1 MTWQRVS
8 IISVWFLVVIA
19 TVLGGAFLPEK
30 HQLNAIPLVF
40 AGAIL
45 TSFVIQLAIQR
56 KEGFVV
62 RLMSSIGGA
71 VIILA
76 VATILLLVR

>member
-8 IISVWFLVVIA
+8 IISVWLLVAIAVVVGGLVIPA
-19 TVLGGAFLPEK
+19 AN
-30 HQLNAIPLVF
+30 QLDAVALVF

-45 TSFVIQLAIQR
+45 TSFAIQLVIQR
-56 KEGFVV
+56 KEGFVTRV
-62 RLMSSIGGA
+62 MASIGGA

-76 VATILLLVR
+76 GATIALLVR

>member
-8 IISVWFLVVIA
+8 IISVWLLVALAV
-19 TVLGGAFLPEK
+19 VVGGLFLPVPNR
-30 HQLNAIPLVF
+30 LDAIALVF

-56 KEGFVV
+56 KEGFVTLV
-62 RLMSSIGGA
+62 MASIGGA

-76 VATILLLVR
+76 IATILLFVL

>member
-8 IISVWFLVVIA
+8 IISVWLLVAVA
-19 TVLGGAFLPEK
+19 VAVGGLFLPENSR
-30 HQLNAIPLVF
+30 LDAIALVF

-56 KEGFVV
+56 KEGFVTRV
-62 RLMSSIGGA
+62 MASIGGS
-71 VIILA
+71 VIILGT
-76 VATILLLVR
+76 ATILLFVF